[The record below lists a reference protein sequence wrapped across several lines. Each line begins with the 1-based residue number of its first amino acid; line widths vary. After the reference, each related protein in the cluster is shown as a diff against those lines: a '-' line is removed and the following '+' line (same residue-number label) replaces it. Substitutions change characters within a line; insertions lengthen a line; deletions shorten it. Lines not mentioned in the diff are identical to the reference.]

1 MLEKRQLTGNCLAT
15 NPSDKKE
22 PLCFLYWYEW
32 HERNTWKKKRHTTAS
47 GEDYLEAI
55 LVLQK
60 KMGMV
65 RSIDLARHMG
75 FSKPSISHAV
85 GVLKN
90 GGFLTM
96 DEDHF
101 LHLTDVGREVAE
113 KIFER
118 HCFFTEQL
126 IAAGVD
132 PKTAEADACRIEHI
146 ISDESFSRLKEAAE
160 QEQT

>member
-1 MLEKRQLTGNCLAT
+1 MKI
-15 NPSDKKE
+15 
-22 PLCFLYWYEW
+22 
-32 HERNTWKKKRHTTAS
+32 HAS

-90 GGFLTM
+90 GGFLTV
-96 DEDHF
+96 DDDGF
-101 LHLTDVGREVAE
+101 LHLTVIGREIAE
-113 KIFER
+113 KIYER
-118 HCFFTEQL
+118 HLFFTEQL

-146 ISDESFSRLKEAAE
+146 ISDESFDRLKEAAE
-160 QEQT
+160 QEQD

>member
-1 MLEKRQLTGNCLAT
+1 MKL
-15 NPSDKKE
+15 
-22 PLCFLYWYEW
+22 
-32 HERNTWKKKRHTTAS
+32 HAS
-47 GEDYLEAI
+47 GEDYLETI

-60 KMGMV
+60 KLGMV
-65 RSIDLARHMG
+65 RSVDVARHMEV
-75 FSKPSISHAV
+75 SKPSVCAMQWAT
-85 GVLKN
+85 LRD

-101 LHLTDVGREVAE
+101 SPSDRCGPARVAE
-113 KIFER
+113 KIYER

-146 ISDESFSRLKEAAE
+146 ISDESFSRLKEAAAQE
-160 QEQT
+160 QE

>member
-1 MLEKRQLTGNCLAT
+1 MKL
-15 NPSDKKE
+15 
-22 PLCFLYWYEW
+22 
-32 HERNTWKKKRHTTAS
+32 HAS

-55 LVLQK
+55 LVLHK

-65 RSIDLARHMG
+65 RSVDVARHMEV
-75 FSKPSISHAV
+75 SKPSVCHAV
-85 GVLKN
+85 ATLRD

-113 KIFER
+113 KIYER
-118 HCFFTEQL
+118 HCFFTERL
-126 IAAGVD
+126 IIAAGVD

-146 ISDESFSRLKEAAE
+146 ISQDSFEKIRRAHE
-160 QEQT
+160 QGK

>member
-1 MLEKRQLTGNCLAT
+1 MLTSMDKRTVKL
-15 NPSDKKE
+15 
-22 PLCFLYWYEW
+22 
-32 HERNTWKKKRHTTAS
+32 RAS

-55 LVLQK
+55 LVLHK

-65 RSIDLARHMG
+65 RSVDVARHLEVT
-75 FSKPSISHAV
+75 KPSVCHAV
-85 GVLKN
+85 ATLRD

-96 DEDHF
+96 DEDYS

-113 KIFER
+113 KIYER

-146 ISDESFSRLKEAAE
+146 ISDESFDRLKEVAE
-160 QEQT
+160 QEQN